1 MIHIKEAQFVTSAAK
16 LSQCPASAV
25 SEMVFLGRSNVG
37 KSTFINTLLNK
48 NLAKS
53 SATPGKT
60 RLANFFTTTWEDKE
74 KNFQTTFNVIDL
86 PGFGYAKVCKSLKKE
101 WEGFLWELLSTR
113 VSIKLFVHLIDSR
126 HLNLDI
132 DINARD
138 NLQAI
143 LRPDQVYLP
152 LFTKFDKLNKNEQHR
167 LLANSPQPFLINTND
182 FSALSFKFP
191 NLNMVRQTLLN
202 YLLNPIQAI

>member
-1 MIHIKEAQFVTSAAK
+1 MILIKDAHFITSAAK

-37 KSTFINTLLNK
+37 KSTFINTLLGK

-60 RLANFFTTTWEDKE
+60 RLANFFSTTWEDKE
-74 KNFQTTFNVIDL
+74 NALITTFNILDL
-86 PGFGYAKVCKSLKKE
+86 PGFGYAKVSKSLKKE
-101 WEGFLWELLSTR
+101 WEGFLWELLSAR
-113 VSIKLFVHLIDSR
+113 VSIKLFVHLIDAR
-126 HLNLDI
+126 HLNLEI
-132 DINARD
+132 DNSAKE

-143 LRPDQVYLP
+143 LRADQVYLP

-167 LLANSPQPFLINTND
+167 LFTNSSKPFLINTSD
-182 FSALSFKFP
+182 FNTLSHKFP
-191 NLNMVRQTLLN
+191 SLHIVRQTLLK
-202 YLLNPIQAI
+202 YLLNPIQAV